1 MSTVYF
7 FQFMFDQIDQ
17 GYYKISE
24 LDDET
29 LFINIFYFYCFVKYL
44 SPYCKWGKKALTKL
58 KRNIKK
64 KWSKECLPDV
74 GYFIKLVEKQS
85 KEIDPS
91 DYFFNSEGYL
101 MKLMYLKPIMDIMSN
116 NNNNKKNKNK
126 NKKKKKTIFRKP
138 IR

>member
-1 MSTVYF
+1 
-7 FQFMFDQIDQ
+7 MFDQIDQ
-17 GYYKISE
+17 DYKISE
-24 LDDET
+24 FDDET
-29 LFINIFYFYCFVKYL
+29 LFISIFYFYYFAKYL

-64 KWSKECLPDV
+64 KWSKESLPEV

-85 KEIDPS
+85 KEIDPR

-101 MKLMYLKPIMDIMSN
+101 IKLMYLKPIMDVMS
-116 NNNNKKNKNK
+116 NNNNKKN
-126 NKKKKKTIFRKP
+126 KKTIFRKP